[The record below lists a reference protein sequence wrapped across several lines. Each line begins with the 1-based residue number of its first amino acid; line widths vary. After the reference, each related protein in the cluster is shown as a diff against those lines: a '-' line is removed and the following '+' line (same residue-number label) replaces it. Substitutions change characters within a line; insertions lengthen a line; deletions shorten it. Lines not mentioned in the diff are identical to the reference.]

1 MKELKTSFL
10 KTLILILT
18 VTMIY
23 SCKTD
28 DDVTGGN
35 TTTAAFEGT
44 WKAEDVQLISAP
56 DTNPGIWKPALVL
69 YGSVGAATVGDLQ
82 ITFQANGNW
91 IATGFL
97 TNNVIK
103 QLVGDRNSST
113 TYSANGRFTKTN
125 ISTTIYVDNYTGRGA
140 VTTGQAICSYSISGN
155 KMTLTVDLP
164 HDEKWQITFEKQ

>member
-1 MKELKTSFL
+1 LKELKTSFL

-35 TTTAAFEGT
+35 TTAAAFEGT

-103 QLVGDRNSST
+103 AMVKDNQNGS
-113 TYSANGRFTKTN
+113 TYSANGRYTKTN
-125 ISTTIYVDNYTGRGA
+125 NDVTIYLDNYTGRG
-140 VTTGQAICSYSISGN
+140 VTTGQTICSYSISGN

-164 HDEKWQITFEKQ
+164 HNEKWQIIFGKQ